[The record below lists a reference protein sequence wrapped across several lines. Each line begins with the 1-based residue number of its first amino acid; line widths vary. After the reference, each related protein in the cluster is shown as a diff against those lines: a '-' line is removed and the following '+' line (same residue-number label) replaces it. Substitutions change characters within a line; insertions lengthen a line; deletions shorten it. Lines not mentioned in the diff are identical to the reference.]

1 MNVRKSTDLRFL
13 KKILTDDEISLVKES
28 DVPDAALWSIWAC
41 KEAAYKVVRK
51 MTGGAAFIPRRWS
64 VLWVDAS
71 GGGRC
76 VAPPAAGFAETERQS
91 ATMSGFVMIP
101 DFSEIPFCLHV
112 THMYVHSI
120 ASDTC
125 RALGAAKWQ
134 VDTLPPEMAEE
145 TSAPSSFVRQ
155 CLIGYL
161 AEMLGLDRRE
171 IEVIRPVKT
180 GLPEPP
186 LVYLNGCRAAIDIS
200 LSHDGDFTA
209 FSFISGDPISALI

>member
-1 MNVRKSTDLRFL
+1 
-13 KKILTDDEISLVKES
+13 
-28 DVPDAALWSIWAC
+28 
-41 KEAAYKVVRK
+41 
-51 MTGGAAFIPRRWS
+51 
-64 VLWVDAS
+64 
-71 GGGRC
+71 
-76 VAPPAAGFAETERQS
+76 
-91 ATMSGFVMIP
+91 
-101 DFSEIPFCLHV
+101 
-112 THMYVHSI
+112 
-120 ASDTC
+120 
-125 RALGAAKWQ
+125 
-134 VDTLPPEMAEE
+134 MAEE

>member
-1 MNVRKSTDLRFL
+1 MGS
-13 KKILTDDEISLVKES
+13 S
-28 DVPDAALWSIWAC
+28 
-41 KEAAYKVVRK
+41 K
-51 MTGGAAFIPRRWS
+51 MTGGAGFTPRRWFFF
-64 VLWVDAS
+64 WVVAR

-91 ATMSGFVMIP
+91 ATMSGFVMTP

-161 AEMLGLDRRE
+161 AEMFGLDRW
-171 IEVIRPVKT
+171 
-180 GLPEPP
+180 GLK
-186 LVYLNGCRAAIDIS
+186 L
-200 LSHDGDFTA
+200 
-209 FSFISGDPISALI
+209 